1 MCVFI
6 LMQIDLFKHTI
17 QLNIMNRRS
26 FVQNSAVAA
35 AFVGLS
41 NYGYSQTV
49 KEAKP
54 SNSAKFKLKYAPGF
68 GSFPELAGKDPIE
81 VIKFCAD
88 QGFRAMFDN
97 GLPGQTIEMQTKI
110 MAELA
115 RQKMDMGPFVLY
127 ADFKIESMVLKDP
140 AIREMLIKKVNEGV
154 ELFKRTGVKNA
165 LMVPG
170 RYNERMAW
178 DYQTAN
184 VIDMMRELSDI
195 AEKGGLTIVLEPLN
209 KRDHP
214 GLFLTGIPQTYAI
227 CRAVNSPACKIV
239 DDMYHQQI
247 TEGNIIPNMDAAWS
261 EIAAF
266 HLGDNPGR
274 KEPGTGEI
282 NYNSIF
288 KHIFEKGYTGV
299 LCMEHGNSI
308 EGKTGELALI
318 EAYRKADNF

>member
-1 MCVFI
+1 MKRRNFI
-6 LMQIDLFKHTI
+6 
-17 QLNIMNRRS
+17 
-26 FVQNSAVAA
+26 QNSVAVAA
-35 AFVGLS
+35 FAGFS
-41 NYGYSQTV
+41 NLTFGASQV
-49 KEAKP
+49 DVKP

-97 GLPGQTIEMQTKI
+97 GLPGRSVEDQDKI
-110 MAELA
+110 VAELA
-115 RQKMDMGPFVLY
+115 RQNMDMGPFVLY
-127 ADFKIESMVLKDP
+127 ADFKVESMVIKDP
-140 AIREMLIKKVNEGV
+140 AIREMLIKKVNDGV
-154 ELFKRTGVKNA
+154 EIVKRTGVKCA

-195 AEKGGLTIVLEPLN
+195 AEKGGMTIVLEPLN

-214 GLFLTGIPQTYAI
+214 GLFLTGVPQSYAI

-239 DDMYHQQI
+239 NDMYHQQI
-247 TEGNIIPNMDAAWS
+247 TEGNIIPNIDAAWS
-261 EIAAF
+261 EIGAF
-266 HLGDNPGR
+266 HIGDNPGR

-282 NYNSIF
+282 NYLNAF
-288 KHIFEKGYTGV
+288 KHIYEKGYDGV
-299 LCMEHGNSI
+299 LCMEHGRSI
-308 EGKTGELALI
+308 AGKDGELALI
-318 EAYRKADNF
+318 EAYRKVDNF

>member
-1 MCVFI
+1 
-6 LMQIDLFKHTI
+6 
-17 QLNIMNRRS
+17 MNRRG
-26 FVQNSAVAA
+26 FIQNSAVAA
-35 AFVGLS
+35 ALVGFSDIAYATNLAD
-41 NYGYSQTV
+41 
-49 KEAKP
+49 AKP

-68 GSFPELAGKDPIE
+68 GSFSELAGKDPIE

-97 GLPGQTIEMQTKI
+97 GLPGRSADEQSKI
-110 MAELA
+110 AAELT
-115 RQKMDMGPFVLY
+115 RQNMDMGPFVIY
-127 ADFKIESMVLKDP
+127 ADFSKESMVLKDQ
-140 AIREMLIKKVNEGV
+140 AIKEMLIKKVNEAV
-154 ELFKRTGVKNA
+154 EIFKRTGVKCA

-184 VIDMMRELSDI
+184 VIDMLRELSEI

-214 GLFLTGIPQTYAI
+214 GLFLTGVPQAYAI

-247 TEGNIIPNMDAAWS
+247 TEGNIIPNIDAAWS

-274 KEPGTGEI
+274 NEPGTGEI
-282 NYNSIF
+282 NFRNIF
-288 KHIFEKGYTGV
+288 KHISEKGYTGV

-308 EGKTGELALI
+308 KGKEGELALI
-318 EAYRKADNF
+318 EAYRKVDNF

>member
-1 MCVFI
+1 M
-6 LMQIDLFKHTI
+6 K
-17 QLNIMNRRS
+17 RRS
-26 FVQNSAVAA
+26 FIQTSATAA
-35 AFVGLS
+35 MLAGFSNIAFSKNLDDV
-41 NYGYSQTV
+41 
-49 KEAKP
+49 KP
-54 SNSAKFKLKYAPGF
+54 SNSAKFKLKYAPGL
-68 GSFPELAGKDPIE
+68 GSFSQSAGKDPVD
-81 VIKFCAD
+81 VIKFCSD
-88 QGFRAMFDN
+88 QGFTAMFDN
-97 GLPGQTIEMQTKI
+97 GFPGRKIEDQERI
-110 MAELA
+110 VAELT
-115 RQKMDMGPFVLY
+115 RQNMDMGPFVLY
-127 ADFKIESMVLKDP
+127 ADFKVESMVIKD
-140 AIREMLIKKVNEGV
+140 ADIREMLIKKVNEGV
-154 ELFKRTGVKNA
+154 ELFKRTGLKYA

-214 GLFLTGIPQTYAI
+214 GLFLSGIPQAYAI
-227 CRAVNSPACKIV
+227 CRAVNSPSCKIV

-247 TEGNIIPNMDAAWS
+247 TEGNIIPNIDAAWP

-282 NYNSIF
+282 NFQTIF
-288 KHIFEKGYTGV
+288 KHISEKGYNGV

-308 EGKTGELALI
+308 AGKEGELALI
-318 EAYRKADNF
+318 EAYRKVDNF

>member
-1 MCVFI
+1 
-6 LMQIDLFKHTI
+6 
-17 QLNIMNRRS
+17 MNRRG
-26 FVQNSAVAA
+26 FIQNTAA
-35 AFVGLS
+35 AAALVGFS
-41 NYGYSQTV
+41 NIAFSSNLA
-49 KEAKP
+49 EAKP
-54 SNSAKFKLKYAPGF
+54 SNSAKFKLKYAPGI
-68 GSFPELAGKDPIE
+68 GSFSELAGKDPVE

-97 GLPGQTIEMQTKI
+97 GLPGRSTADQDKI
-110 MAELA
+110 VAELT
-115 RQKMDMGPFVLY
+115 RQNMDMGPFVLY
-127 ADFKIESMVLKDP
+127 ADFSKESMVLKDP
-140 AIREMLIKKVNEGV
+140 AVREMLVKKVNEGV
-154 ELFKRTGVKNA
+154 ELFKRTGVKCA

-184 VIDMMRELSDI
+184 VIDIMRELSEI

-247 TEGNIIPNMDAAWS
+247 TEGNIIPNIDAAWS

-266 HLGDNPGR
+266 HIGDNPGR

-282 NYNSIF
+282 NYLNAF
-288 KHIFEKGYTGV
+288 KHISEKGYNGV

-308 EGKTGELALI
+308 NGKEGELALI